1 MRLNYWNA
9 QPLIGLG
16 IIIDFFFFSVH
27 SIQNYSSSFIAI
39 HQLILSAHAVVFQP
53 DSEE

>member
-9 QPLIGLG
+9 QPLIGLC
-16 IIIDFFFFSVH
+16 IIIDFFSVL
-27 SIQNYSSSFIAI
+27 SIQNYSSSFNAI

-53 DSEE
+53 VSEE